1 MRESRAN
8 GRKGRSLMWGE
19 PPVYG
24 DRAEERS
31 FQLPVGT
38 VTFMLTDI
46 EGSTRLWEL
55 APEAMRAAVGRHYQL
70 LDAAIALHGG
80 VRPMEQGEGDSV
92 VAAFPRASD
101 ALAAS
106 LDIQRAFHSEDW
118 PEEISLKLR
127 IALHTGEAQLRDEGN
142 YFGQAVNRCA
152 RLRAVA
158 HGGQVVLSRTTRD
171 LVLDRLPDGAELAD
185 LGIHRLRDLGRPE
198 HVFELRHSDL
208 PGEFPAL
215 RSLDALPNN
224 LPGELTSFVG
234 RRAELAKIEELLGGA
249 RLLTLAGSGGCGK
262 TRLALQLAADAMDQH
277 PDGVWWVELAP
288 LEDPE
293 LLPAAVTGAI
303 GLQEVGGQASI
314 DTLIEQLRERR
325 ALVVLDNCEHL
336 LAACAEL
343 ADALL
348 RACPSLTILA
358 TSRAPLGVPG
368 EKAWRVPSMSLPTE
382 PTREPIEALAQSD
395 AVRLFIDRA
404 LQVRPNFAITPANA
418 PAVAQIC
425 YDLDGIPLAIEL
437 AAARVRVMA
446 PDQIARAL
454 GDRFHLL
461 TGGSRTVMPRHQT
474 LQASIDWS
482 HALLTDGE
490 KVLLRRLSVFAGG
503 WTLDA
508 AEEVCSG
515 NDLDRYA
522 VLDLLTGLVDKS
534 LVTTDEQ
541 GPEMRYG
548 LLQSIR
554 QYAAARLAEAGEVDA
569 LRSRHLA
576 YYVRVAEGAEPEV
589 LRAGREDPVLRR
601 LTDEVPNLRSA
612 LEWAAT
618 AEPSSGLRLAAS
630 LHLFWLFTGRYREG
644 EAGYAIALDTSEEEP
659 TPLRGRALCGRAHLG
674 LYGGLFAEVPLW
686 GQEALRIGQA
696 CGDVSVQARATCI
709 LGTVFGAIHPAA
721 GLPLLER
728 SMELASQA
736 GDEWC
741 RIDALQFLAWGRIF
755 QDDFDAAYAL
765 IDEAHEAAIQLGYRW
780 GNAMRW
786 LQLCRIAK
794 LEGRL
799 NDCED
804 LLALMVDASDE
815 VGDPVTRSIAAHV
828 QTWIAVERGQAELA
842 QRHITGPLAQVTQ
855 AGAGIAVG
863 LANQVMARAE
873 LALGNLSEARRHL
886 ELAIEADRLRLAYF
900 LPEHLGLLGTLDRI
914 EGKIDAALDHGREAL
929 DIARRVG
936 SRWLESFAE
945 RLLARVALAVGD
957 SAEAERYVQDALGH
971 LVAKGFALY
980 IPECLDTLAA
990 VAAAQESFEESAR
1003 LLGAAAAG
1011 RERLGTV
1018 RVPPEPEF
1026 WATIA
1031 LRARE
1036 ALGEDVYQSAV
1047 AAGAAMEIDEAVA
1060 YARRA
1065 RGERKRPSSGW
1076 DSLTPTELEV
1086 VRQVV
1091 AGLTNAEIGKRMFI
1105 SRGTA
1110 KTHLSHI
1117 FGKLGIASRSQLAAE
1132 AAKRGLEPHE
1142 AATHAGRR

>member
-1 MRESRAN
+1 MKESWAR
-8 GRKGRSLMWGE
+8 GRTGRSLMWGE
-19 PPVYG
+19 LRV
-24 DRAEERS
+24 DAESIEQAT
-31 FQLPVGT
+31 FHLPVGT

-46 EGSTRLWEL
+46 EGSTRLWES
-55 APEAMRAAVGRHYQL
+55 ASDAMRAAIGRHYEL

-80 VRPMEQGEGDSV
+80 VRPLEQGEGDSV

-106 LDIQRAFHSEDW
+106 LDIQRAFHHESW
-118 PEEISLKLR
+118 PEGASLKVR
-127 IALHTGEAQLRDEGN
+127 IALHTAEAQLRDEGN

-152 RLRAVA
+152 RLRGVA
-158 HGGQVVLSRTTRD
+158 HGGQVVLSSTTRD
-171 LVLDRLPDGAELAD
+171 LVLDRLPDGADLAD

-198 HVFELRHSDL
+198 HIFELRHSDL

-262 TRLALQLAADAMDQH
+262 TRLALQLAADAMDHH

-293 LLPAAVTGAI
+293 LLQAAVTGAI
-303 GLQEVGGQASI
+303 GLQEVAGQASI
-314 DTLIEQLRERR
+314 STLIEHLRERR
-325 ALVVLDNCEHL
+325 ALLVLDNCEHML
-336 LAACAEL
+336 GPCAEL
-343 ADALL
+343 AVALL

-358 TSRAPLGVPG
+358 TSRSPLGVPG

-382 PTREPIEALAQSD
+382 STREPIEALAQSD

-404 LQVRPNFAITPANA
+404 LQVRPNFAITAANA

-437 AAARVRVMA
+437 AAARVRMMA
-446 PDQIARAL
+446 PEQIARAL

-461 TGGSRTVMPRHQT
+461 TGGSRTVMPRQQT

-482 HALLTDGE
+482 HELLTDGE
-490 KVLLRRLSVFAGG
+490 RVLLRRLSVFAGG

-508 AEEVCSG
+508 AEDVCSG
-515 NDLDRYA
+515 DGLDRYA
-522 VLDLLTGLVDKS
+522 VLDPLTGLVDKS
-534 LVTTDEQ
+534 LVTTNEQ

-554 QYAAARLAEAGEVDA
+554 QYAAAGLAEAGEVEA
-569 LRSRHLA
+569 VRSRHLD
-576 YYVRVAEGAEPEV
+576 YYVRFAVDAEPAV
-589 LRAGREDPVLRR
+589 LRAGREDPVLRS

-618 AEPSSGLRLAAS
+618 AEPSSALRLVAS

-644 EAGYAIALDTSEEEP
+644 EAGYAIALDASGEEP
-659 TPLRGRALCGRAHLG
+659 TPLRGRALCARAHLG

-686 GQEALRIGQA
+686 AQEALRIGEA
-696 CGDVSVQARATCI
+696 CGDLSVQARASDI

-721 GLPLLER
+721 GPPLLER
-728 SMELASQA
+728 SVELASQA

-741 RIDALQFLAWGRIF
+741 RIDALQFLSWSLIF
-755 QDDFDAAYAL
+755 QDDFDAAYPL
-765 IDEAHEAAIQLGYRW
+765 LDEAHAAAHRLGYRW
-780 GNAMRW
+780 GNAMHW
-786 LQLCRIAK
+786 LELSRIAK

-799 NDCED
+799 NDFDD
-804 LLALMVDASDE
+804 LLTAMVDASDE
-815 VGDPVTRSIAAHV
+815 VGDPVTRSMAAHA
-828 QTWIAVERGQAELA
+828 QTWIAVERGQAEKAKGLGK
-842 QRHITGPLAQVTQ
+842 GPLARLTEAE
-855 AGAGIAVG
+855 AGSAVG
-863 LANQVMARAE
+863 FANQVMARVE
-873 LALGNLSEARRHL
+873 LSLGNLSEARRHL

-900 LPEHLGLLGTLDRI
+900 LPEHLALLGTLDRI
-914 EGKIDAALDHGREAL
+914 EGNIDSAFHHGKEAL
-929 DIARRVG
+929 EIARRVG
-936 SRWLESFAE
+936 SRWLQSFAE
-945 RLLARVALAVGD
+945 RLLGRLALATGD
-957 SAEAERYVQDALGH
+957 TAEAERYVQDALAH
-971 LVAKGFALY
+971 LMTKGLALY

-990 VAAAQESFEESAR
+990 VAAAQESYEEAAR

-1011 RERLGTV
+1011 RDRLGTV
-1018 RVPPEPEF
+1018 RVPAEPEF
-1026 WATIA
+1026 WATIT
-1031 LRARE
+1031 LTARE
-1036 ALGEDVYQSAV
+1036 ALGDDVYQAAF
-1047 AAGAAMEIDEAVA
+1047 AAGAAMETDEAAA

-1086 VRQVV
+1086 VREVV

-1117 FGKLGIASRSQLAAE
+1117 FAKLGISSRSQLAAE

-1142 AATHAGRR
+1142 AVIHAGKR